1 MSEKEYNLDI
11 DPRILELLGPH
22 LYTNIYYILGELIAN
37 AYDADAKNVYV
48 IDRIDEENKLI
59 VEDDGS
65 GMSYENKDVKNFL
78 SVAKE
83 SRTNAINSYTKLNNR
98 RKMGRKGVGKLASLS
113 VSENVNIKT
122 IKDGEKSGFVL
133 SRKVINKKL
142 EAINEDTISF
152 IKIKNHGTA
161 IEMTNPT
168 YKLPVHLS
176 TMANNLLK
184 IFPLVDETFRIHL
197 IRGDK
202 HEILEESQS
211 ALVRKMAVLTTLGED
226 YKKMNEF
233 YNCDFKEQKNSL
245 LKNKESKKIIL
256 NMLNKDNE
264 EQDYTLEIKG
274 WVGAYKTT
282 REMKKNMQEFSDNF
296 ISLYANSK
304 LGIFNILP
312 IVGKNKLQ
320 EVYIAGQLH
329 IDLFEETNLPD
340 MALSNRQGYKSDD
353 ERYEKVLEYVKEELL
368 PGILKDRSFYSE
380 LLKAG
385 KKEKEIKRQK
395 KKEEELKEKSIGF
408 KRDVTREMTSE
419 ISKISTINKD
429 EVESIVNTQV
439 NKHMKSLGLKST
451 IDSNKRKVLISHTK
465 ADKKLAD
472 LIYIMLLKNGL
483 SKDSILYSNC
493 EDEEAR
499 IPAEMSIYGY
509 LRDFFVDSISVEKIY
524 VIYVTSENMRKS
536 WGAIAEVGA
545 GWITQT
551 DHCIFTLNDF
561 SPEAPLD
568 VARQYQNTLRLGN
581 DFYMDYTNLDMFCIW
596 IENIGEKFGCKILSR
611 EENKAEL
618 KEVVCVVSSDELFEL
633 KQKCSTNAN

>member
-282 REMKKNMQEFSDNF
+282 REMKKNMQEFSDNS

-385 KKEKEIKRQK
+385 KKEKEIKQQK

>member
-385 KKEKEIKRQK
+385 KKEKEIKQQK

-611 EENKAEL
+611 EENKAES

>member
-385 KKEKEIKRQK
+385 KKEKEIKQQK

-439 NKHMKSLGLKST
+439 NEHMKSLGLKST

>member
-256 NMLNKDNE
+256 NMINKDNE

-385 KKEKEIKRQK
+385 KKEKEIKQQK

>member
-113 VSENVNIKT
+113 ISENVNIKT

-385 KKEKEIKRQK
+385 KKEKEIKQQK

>member
-1 MSEKEYNLDI
+1 
-11 DPRILELLGPH
+11 
-22 LYTNIYYILGELIAN
+22 
-37 AYDADAKNVYV
+37 
-48 IDRIDEENKLI
+48 
-59 VEDDGS
+59 
-65 GMSYENKDVKNFL
+65 MSYENKDVKNFL

-385 KKEKEIKRQK
+385 KKEKEIKQQK

>member
-368 PGILKDRSFYSE
+368 PGILKDRSFYSV

-385 KKEKEIKRQK
+385 KKEKEIKQQK

-499 IPAEMSIYGY
+499 IPA
-509 LRDFFVDSISVEKIY
+509 
-524 VIYVTSENMRKS
+524 
-536 WGAIAEVGA
+536 
-545 GWITQT
+545 
-551 DHCIFTLNDF
+551 
-561 SPEAPLD
+561 
-568 VARQYQNTLRLGN
+568 
-581 DFYMDYTNLDMFCIW
+581 
-596 IENIGEKFGCKILSR
+596 
-611 EENKAEL
+611 
-618 KEVVCVVSSDELFEL
+618 
-633 KQKCSTNAN
+633 

>member
-245 LKNKESKKIIL
+245 LK
-256 NMLNKDNE
+256 
-264 EQDYTLEIKG
+264 
-274 WVGAYKTT
+274 
-282 REMKKNMQEFSDNF
+282 
-296 ISLYANSK
+296 
-304 LGIFNILP
+304 
-312 IVGKNKLQ
+312 
-320 EVYIAGQLH
+320 
-329 IDLFEETNLPD
+329 
-340 MALSNRQGYKSDD
+340 
-353 ERYEKVLEYVKEELL
+353 
-368 PGILKDRSFYSE
+368 
-380 LLKAG
+380 
-385 KKEKEIKRQK
+385 
-395 KKEEELKEKSIGF
+395 
-408 KRDVTREMTSE
+408 
-419 ISKISTINKD
+419 
-429 EVESIVNTQV
+429 
-439 NKHMKSLGLKST
+439 
-451 IDSNKRKVLISHTK
+451 
-465 ADKKLAD
+465 
-472 LIYIMLLKNGL
+472 
-483 SKDSILYSNC
+483 
-493 EDEEAR
+493 
-499 IPAEMSIYGY
+499 
-509 LRDFFVDSISVEKIY
+509 
-524 VIYVTSENMRKS
+524 
-536 WGAIAEVGA
+536 
-545 GWITQT
+545 
-551 DHCIFTLNDF
+551 
-561 SPEAPLD
+561 
-568 VARQYQNTLRLGN
+568 
-581 DFYMDYTNLDMFCIW
+581 
-596 IENIGEKFGCKILSR
+596 
-611 EENKAEL
+611 
-618 KEVVCVVSSDELFEL
+618 
-633 KQKCSTNAN
+633 

>member
-385 KKEKEIKRQK
+385 KKEKEIKQQK

>member
-274 WVGAYKTT
+274 WIGAYKTT

-385 KKEKEIKRQK
+385 KKEKEIKQQK

>member
-1 MSEKEYNLDI
+1 
-11 DPRILELLGPH
+11 
-22 LYTNIYYILGELIAN
+22 
-37 AYDADAKNVYV
+37 
-48 IDRIDEENKLI
+48 ENKLI

-385 KKEKEIKRQK
+385 KKEKEIKQQK

>member
-368 PGILKDRSFYSE
+368 PGILKDRSFYSV

-385 KKEKEIKRQK
+385 KKEKEIKQQK

>member
-385 KKEKEIKRQK
+385 KKEKEIKQQK

-568 VARQYQNTLRLGN
+568 VARQYQNTLRLRN

>member
-385 KKEKEIKRQK
+385 KKEKEIKQQK

-536 WGAIAEVGA
+536 WG
-545 GWITQT
+545 
-551 DHCIFTLNDF
+551 
-561 SPEAPLD
+561 
-568 VARQYQNTLRLGN
+568 GN
-581 DFYMDYTNLDMFCIW
+581 C
-596 IENIGEKFGCKILSR
+596 
-611 EENKAEL
+611 
-618 KEVVCVVSSDELFEL
+618 
-633 KQKCSTNAN
+633 

>member
-304 LGIFNILP
+304 LEIFNILP

-385 KKEKEIKRQK
+385 KKEKEIKQQK

>member
-1 MSEKEYNLDI
+1 
-11 DPRILELLGPH
+11 
-22 LYTNIYYILGELIAN
+22 
-37 AYDADAKNVYV
+37 YDADAKNVYV

-385 KKEKEIKRQK
+385 KKEKEIKQQK

>member
-1 MSEKEYNLDI
+1 
-11 DPRILELLGPH
+11 
-22 LYTNIYYILGELIAN
+22 
-37 AYDADAKNVYV
+37 NVYV

-385 KKEKEIKRQK
+385 KKEKEIKQQK

>member
-1 MSEKEYNLDI
+1 SEKEYNLDI

-385 KKEKEIKRQK
+385 KKEKEIKQQK

-633 KQKCSTNAN
+633 KQ

>member
-1 MSEKEYNLDI
+1 
-11 DPRILELLGPH
+11 
-22 LYTNIYYILGELIAN
+22 ILGELIAN

-385 KKEKEIKRQK
+385 KKEKEIKQQK

>member
-1 MSEKEYNLDI
+1 DI

-385 KKEKEIKRQK
+385 KKEKEIKQQK

>member
-1 MSEKEYNLDI
+1 
-11 DPRILELLGPH
+11 
-22 LYTNIYYILGELIAN
+22 
-37 AYDADAKNVYV
+37 
-48 IDRIDEENKLI
+48 
-59 VEDDGS
+59 
-65 GMSYENKDVKNFL
+65 
-78 SVAKE
+78 
-83 SRTNAINSYTKLNNR
+83 
-98 RKMGRKGVGKLASLS
+98 GRKGVGKLASLS

-385 KKEKEIKRQK
+385 KKEKEIKQQK

>member
-304 LGIFNILP
+304 LGIFNILT

-385 KKEKEIKRQK
+385 KKEKEIKQQK

>member
-1 MSEKEYNLDI
+1 
-11 DPRILELLGPH
+11 
-22 LYTNIYYILGELIAN
+22 
-37 AYDADAKNVYV
+37 
-48 IDRIDEENKLI
+48 
-59 VEDDGS
+59 
-65 GMSYENKDVKNFL
+65 
-78 SVAKE
+78 
-83 SRTNAINSYTKLNNR
+83 
-98 RKMGRKGVGKLASLS
+98 
-113 VSENVNIKT
+113 
-122 IKDGEKSGFVL
+122 
-133 SRKVINKKL
+133 
-142 EAINEDTISF
+142 
-152 IKIKNHGTA
+152 
-161 IEMTNPT
+161 
-168 YKLPVHLS
+168 
-176 TMANNLLK
+176 
-184 IFPLVDETFRIHL
+184 
-197 IRGDK
+197 
-202 HEILEESQS
+202 
-211 ALVRKMAVLTTLGED
+211 
-226 YKKMNEF
+226 
-233 YNCDFKEQKNSL
+233 KNSL

-385 KKEKEIKRQK
+385 KKEKEIKQQK

>member
-1 MSEKEYNLDI
+1 
-11 DPRILELLGPH
+11 GPH

-385 KKEKEIKRQK
+385 KKEKEIKQQK

>member
-1 MSEKEYNLDI
+1 MDI

-385 KKEKEIKRQK
+385 KKEKEIKQQK

>member
-256 NMLNKDNE
+256 NILNKDNE

-385 KKEKEIKRQK
+385 KKEKEIKQQK

>member
-1 MSEKEYNLDI
+1 SEKEYNLDI

-385 KKEKEIKRQK
+385 KKEKEIKQQK

>member
-1 MSEKEYNLDI
+1 
-11 DPRILELLGPH
+11 
-22 LYTNIYYILGELIAN
+22 
-37 AYDADAKNVYV
+37 DAKNVYV

-385 KKEKEIKRQK
+385 KKEKEIKQQK

>member
-385 KKEKEIKRQK
+385 KKEKEIKQQK

-524 VIYVTSENMRKS
+524 VIYVTSENEEIM
-536 WGAIAEVGA
+536 G
-545 GWITQT
+545 
-551 DHCIFTLNDF
+551 
-561 SPEAPLD
+561 
-568 VARQYQNTLRLGN
+568 GN
-581 DFYMDYTNLDMFCIW
+581 C
-596 IENIGEKFGCKILSR
+596 
-611 EENKAEL
+611 
-618 KEVVCVVSSDELFEL
+618 
-633 KQKCSTNAN
+633 

>member
-65 GMSYENKDVKNFL
+65 GMSYENNDVKNFL

-83 SRTNAINSYTKLNNR
+83 SRTNAVNSYTKVNHR

-152 IKIKNHGTA
+152 IKIENHGTA

-226 YKKMNEF
+226 YKKLNDF
-233 YNCDFKEQKNSL
+233 YNCDFKEQENSL

-256 NMLNKDNE
+256 KMLNKDNK
-264 EQDYTLEIKG
+264 EQNYTLEIKG
-274 WVGAYKTT
+274 WIGAYKTT

-353 ERYEKVLEYVKEELL
+353 ERYRKVLEYVKNEIL
-368 PGILKDRSFYSE
+368 PNILTDRSFYSE

-385 KKEKEIKRQK
+385 KKEKEIERQK
-395 KKEEELKEKSIGF
+395 KKEEELKEKSLDF
-408 KRDVTREMTSE
+408 KREVTQEMTSE
-419 ISKISTINKD
+419 ISKISPINKNK
-429 EVESIVNTQV
+429 VENIVNTQV
-439 NKHMKSLGLKST
+439 NKHMNSLGLKST
-451 IDSNKRKVLISHTK
+451 IDFNKRKVLISHTK
-465 ADKKLAD
+465 ADKELAD
-472 LIYIMLLKNGL
+472 LVYKTLLSNGF

-499 IPAEMSIYGY
+499 IPAKMSIYGY
-509 LRDFFVDSISVEKIY
+509 LRDFFVDSISMEKIY

-568 VARQYQNTLRLGN
+568 VSRQYQNTMRFE
-581 DFYMDYTNLDMFCIW
+581 DEFYMDNIEFDKFCSF
-596 IENIGEKFGCKILSR
+596 IEDIGKKFGCNILSR
-611 EENKAEL
+611 DKNKEAL
-618 KEVVCVVSSDELFEL
+618 KDDVHVVSSDELFKL
-633 KQKCSTNAN
+633 KQKYSSNAN

>member
-264 EQDYTLEIKG
+264 EQDYTLGIKG

-385 KKEKEIKRQK
+385 KKEKEIKQQK

>member
-1 MSEKEYNLDI
+1 
-11 DPRILELLGPH
+11 
-22 LYTNIYYILGELIAN
+22 
-37 AYDADAKNVYV
+37 
-48 IDRIDEENKLI
+48 NKLI

-385 KKEKEIKRQK
+385 KKEKEIKQQK

>member
-1 MSEKEYNLDI
+1 
-11 DPRILELLGPH
+11 
-22 LYTNIYYILGELIAN
+22 LIAN

-385 KKEKEIKRQK
+385 KKEKEIKQQK

>member
-385 KKEKEIKRQK
+385 KKEKEIKQQK

-561 SPEAPLD
+561 SPEAPLY